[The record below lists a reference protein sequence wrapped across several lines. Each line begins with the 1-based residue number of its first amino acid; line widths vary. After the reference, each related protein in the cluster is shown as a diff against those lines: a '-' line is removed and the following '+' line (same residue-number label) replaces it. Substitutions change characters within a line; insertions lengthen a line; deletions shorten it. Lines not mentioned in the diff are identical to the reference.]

1 MRGDKGSSVEEEAG
15 AGEEVTIRWTE
26 LPLVGRKGH
35 ASKIVD
41 RIVVADEQR
50 RNQGGG
56 GWVVDWK
63 AYVEELRGGKL
74 GVARPVLIFG

>member
-1 MRGDKGSSVEEEAG
+1 MDGVAIS
-15 AGEEVTIRWTE
+15 
-26 LPLVGRKGH
+26 GRKGH

-74 GVARPVLIFG
+74 GVARPVLIFGEVL